1 MSRMSTDR
9 RRSPATITKL
19 WEAGDDFESRAAAD
33 QAHDAVRAAIDA
45 LDRGEARVAEVIDGD
60 VVVHEWA
67 KQAVLLWFRFQELQT
82 IEVGPF
88 EYVDRLPLKHGFQ
101 AAGVRV
107 VPGAQARFG
116 SYLGNGVVLMPS
128 YVNIGAYV
136 DDGTMVDTWAT
147 VGSCAQIGKR
157 VHLAGGVGI
166 GGVLEPPQ
174 AKPVVIEDDVFIGSR
189 CMIVGGARVRQGREA
204 RRRRDPHREH
214 PGHRRRRPA
223 RRSRAATFP
232 TRAVAVQAS
241 RPREF
246 AGGTFGLACVL
257 VLRTLAEGEQHD
269 DLQLND
275 APARARH
282 RLVSDAHARPSSST
296 TRPTCSG

>member
-1 MSRMSTDR
+1 MTGPDAALA
-9 RRSPATITKL
+9 ATITKL
-19 WEAGDDFESRAAAD
+19 WEAGDDMTSVLPHA
-33 QAHDAVRAAIDA
+33 QAHDAVRAAIGA
-45 LDRGEARVAEVIDGD
+45 LDRGEARVAEVIDGE

-67 KQAVLLWFRFQELQT
+67 KQAVLLWFRLQELQA

-88 EYVDRLPLKHGFQ
+88 EYVDRLPLKRGYR
-101 AAGVRV
+101 ASGVRV

-116 SYLGNGVVLMPS
+116 SFLGRGVVLMPS

-189 CMIVGGARVRQGREA
+189 CMIVGGARVRRGAKLGAGVILTASIPVIDSQTGE
-204 RRRRDPHREH
+204 EI
-214 PGHRRRRPA
+214 
-223 RRSRAATFP
+223 SRGDVP
-232 TRAVAVQAS
+232 ERAVAVQAT

-246 AGGTFGLACVL
+246 PGGTFGLSCVL
-257 VLRTLAEGEQHD
+257 VLRTLAEGEDHD
-269 DLQLND
+269 DLQLN
-275 APARARH
+275 ALLREH
-282 RLVSDAHARPSSST
+282 GIVS
-296 TRPTCSG
+296 

>member
-1 MSRMSTDR
+1 MSTDP
-9 RRSPATITKL
+9 SLPATITKL
-19 WEAGDDFESRAAAD
+19 YEAGADFESVLPLD
-33 QAHDAVRAAIDA
+33 QAYDAVHAAIGE
-45 LDRGEARVAEVIDGD
+45 LDRGDSRIAEVIDDD

-67 KQAVLLWFRFQELQT
+67 KQAVLLWFRVRNLEK

-88 EYVDRLPLKHGFQ
+88 EYVDRLPLKRDFQ
-101 AAGVRV
+101 ASGVRV

-189 CMIVGGARVRQGREA
+189 CMIVGGARVRKGASLGAGVILTASIPVIDAQTGEEISRG
-204 RRRRDPHREH
+204 DV
-214 PGHRRRRPA
+214 PA
-223 RRSRAATFP
+223 GAI
-232 TRAVAVQAS
+232 AVQAT

-257 VLRTLAEGEQHD
+257 VLRVLEEGQKHD
-269 DLQLND
+269 DLQINMLL
-275 APARARH
+275 REH
-282 RLVSDAHARPSSST
+282 GIES
-296 TRPTCSG
+296 